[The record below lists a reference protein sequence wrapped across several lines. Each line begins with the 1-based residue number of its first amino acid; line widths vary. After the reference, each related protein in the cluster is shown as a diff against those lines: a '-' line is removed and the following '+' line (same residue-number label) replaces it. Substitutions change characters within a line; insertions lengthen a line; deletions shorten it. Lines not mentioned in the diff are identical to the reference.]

1 MLRYPYFEKKAG
13 VMALSRC
20 SDAARICTTIEV
32 WLLRRVKGAKAAG
45 GIVGLSGGID
55 SAVVAVLL
63 KRVFGANMLAVYLP
77 CDSLDSDREDA
88 LMVVESF
95 ALPFMEVDL
104 STAFKSLE
112 RDINVFLSQFARA
125 NIKPR
130 LRMTVLYALAQSN
143 NYLVCGTDN
152 KAERQIGYFTKYG
165 DGGCDLLPIG
175 DLLKSEVRLLA
186 GYLEIPEPLI
196 KKPPS
201 AGLWPG
207 QTDEAEIGLAYDQI
221 DAYFSSGIIDE
232 EAAERIERL
241 QRASEHKRVPP
252 PVCIISPEY

>member
-1 MLRYPYFEKKAG
+1 MLRYPYFAIKAG

-20 SDAARICTTIEV
+20 SNAARICTTIEA
-32 WLLRRVKGAKAAG
+32 WLAQRVKEANAAG
-45 GIVGLSGGID
+45 GVVGLSGGID
-55 SAVVAVLL
+55 SAVVAALL

-77 CDSLDSDREDA
+77 CDSLDTDREDA

-95 ALPFMEVDL
+95 GLPFMEVDL
-104 STAFKSLE
+104 SAAFKSLE
-112 RDINVFLSQFARA
+112 RDIKVPLSPLATA

-152 KAERQIGYFTKYG
+152 KAERQIGYFTKHG

-175 DLLKSEVRLLA
+175 DLLKSEVRSLA
-186 GYLEIPEPLI
+186 GYLGIPEPVI

-207 QTDEAEIGLAYDQI
+207 QTDEAEIGLGYDQI
-221 DAYFSSGIIDE
+221 DAYFSCGIIDE
-232 EAAERIERL
+232 EAAGRIERL
-241 QRASEHKRVPP
+241 QKASEHKRLPP
-252 PVCIISPEY
+252 PVCVI